1 MSGKYDDILHLPY
14 PRPTKF
20 PRMSAVDR
28 AAQFSPFAA
37 LTGYEETIQ
46 ETGRLTASPLELH
59 EDARVDLDRKQQLL
73 LEMRNGHPEVS
84 VCYFL
89 PDERKAG
96 GAYVCVT
103 GTLRSIDPISRILQM
118 ENGTQIPL
126 DAITELD
133 SPLFSSAYLLGQD
146 WQ

>member
-1 MSGKYDDILHLPY
+1 MSGNYDDILHLPY
-14 PRPTKF
+14 PIPSRF

-46 ETGRLTASPLELH
+46 ETGRLTDNPAELH
-59 EDARVDLDRKQQLL
+59 EDARADLDRKQQLL
-73 LEMRNGHPEVS
+73 LEMRNGHPELS

-89 PDERKAG
+89 PDERKNG

-103 GTLRSIDPISRILQM
+103 GTLRSIDPIGRILQM

-126 DAITELD
+126 DAIID
-133 SPLFSSAYLLGQD
+133 LGCPALSVD
-146 WQ
+146 ICFD

>member
-1 MSGKYDDILHLPY
+1 MSKKYDDILHLPY
-14 PRPTKF
+14 PWPSKF

-59 EDARVDLDRKQQLL
+59 EDARIDLDRKQQML
-73 LEMRNGHPEVS
+73 LEMRNSHPEIS
-84 VCYFL
+84 VCYFQ

-103 GTLRSIDPISRILQM
+103 GILRSIDPIGRILQM